1 MYLTDH
7 QFVDFYNGGGLFG
20 FVLSVCLPRLS
31 LPYVLDV
38 EVVFLTQYSSLLN
51 RFSLQKP

>member
-31 LPYVLDV
+31 LPYVLDI
-38 EVVFLTQYSSLLN
+38 EVVF
-51 RFSLQKP
+51 